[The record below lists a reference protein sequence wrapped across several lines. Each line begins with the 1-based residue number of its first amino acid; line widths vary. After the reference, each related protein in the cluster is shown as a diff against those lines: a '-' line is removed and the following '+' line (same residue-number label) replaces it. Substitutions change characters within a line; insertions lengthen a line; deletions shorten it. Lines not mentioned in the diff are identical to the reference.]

1 MRKWMRDRLQRR
13 KKTPAGSSDQPA
25 PPPLQPAYFEANEAP
40 ATDLEA
46 GNKASHSS
54 AERPDE
60 PEDRVSPEDRGPVA
74 SPISQEPATEAEMA
88 PTQTDARESA
98 PAGRGRRRRG
108 GRRRG
113 GRGRE
118 RGGAQAFAPAA
129 VKGSISAPSAEAT
142 EEGMP
147 DATDIEEAEG
157 QARHPAVA
165 PALKPPAIP

>member
-25 PPPLQPAYFEANEAP
+25 PPPLQPAYFEANEGP

-54 AERPDE
+54 DERPDE
-60 PEDRVSPEDRGPVA
+60 PQGRVSPEDRSGPVA
-74 SPISQEPATEAEMA
+74 SPISQDPVSEAAVTPE
-88 PTQTDARESA
+88 QTAARESTS
-98 PAGRGRRRRG
+98 AGRGRRRRG
-108 GRRRG
+108 GRGRG

-118 RGGAQAFAPAA
+118 QAVAQAFAPAV
-129 VKGSISAPSAEAT
+129 VKGSFSAPSAEAT

-147 DATDIEEAEG
+147 DATDIEEVEG
-157 QARHPAVA
+157 QG
-165 PALKPPAIP
+165 